1 MRDLT
6 LFAFQSHQTDEEMR
20 GHVLVIGGLGLFA
33 GLASGGEIAAIE
45 CRKAISQG
53 EFSHSH

>member
-1 MRDLT
+1 VCNLA
-6 LFAFQSHQTDEEMR
+6 LLAFQSHQTHEEMC
-20 GHVLVIGGLGLFA
+20 GDVLLIAGQSLFA

-45 CRKAISQG
+45 RRKAISQG